1 VAMLSKQGRRRAED
15 SPIRR
20 YRGPMPVSVA
30 EYTEVLGA
38 RRPAADAATVR
49 SAAAPWGLDP
59 GIAYGLLGSTG
70 PVLVYGPP
78 GVGKSSL
85 VRALARA
92 LPAVLVPVALDAG
105 GVVMRVFDPTRHK
118 LAGEQ
123 PADRRWRRIEA
134 PLLDFGSELT
144 LDLLEPHAGPD
155 GLIAPPQLQ
164 AAGGILLIDDLGRQ
178 AIASRQL
185 FDRLAPLAQRGL
197 VTVRAGTERRVTL
210 PFTSTLVFATSL
222 VPEQI
227 LSDFQLRH
235 IPLRLPLNRGD

>member
-1 VAMLSKQGRRRAED
+1 MV
-15 SPIRR
+15 
-20 YRGPMPVSVA
+20 
-30 EYTEVLGA
+30 
-38 RRPAADAATVR
+38 
-49 SAAAPWGLDP
+49 
-59 GIAYGLLGSTG
+59 
-70 PVLVYGPP
+70 
-78 GVGKSSL
+78 
-85 VRALARA
+85 
-92 LPAVLVPVALDAG
+92 VPVALDAG
-105 GVVMRVFDPTRHK
+105 GVVMRVFDPTRHR

-134 PLLDFGSELT
+134 PLLEFGSELT
-144 LDLLEPHAGPD
+144 LDLLEPQPGPD

-164 AAGGILLIDDLGRQ
+164 AAGGILLVDDLGRQ

-197 VTVRAGTERRVTL
+197 VTVRAGSERRVTL

-235 IPLRLPLNRGD
+235 IPLRLPLSRGE